1 VCSSYALSNPGGWV
15 SVTFTSFTTQAGYD
29 LVQLFAGLSTRAPL
43 LAVLSG
49 KDPQPS
55 TYSARDGA

>member
-1 VCSSYALSNPGGWV
+1 V
-15 SVTFTSFTTQAGYD
+15 SVTFTSFATQAGYD

-49 KDPQPS
+49 KNPQPS
-55 TYSARDGA
+55 AYRAREGA

>member
-1 VCSSYALSNPGGWV
+1 M
-15 SVTFTSFTTQAGYD
+15 SVTFTSFATQAGYD

-55 TYSARDGA
+55 AYSAREGA